1 MTPPDFDFYTEIMRQ
16 EQAQHAA
23 TVAKYNGKLVTIID
37 TWTTQQGAMLV
48 TIQMPD
54 NRQRTVYAS
63 QVEVCR
69 G

>member
-1 MTPPDFDFYTEIMRQ
+1 MTLLDFDFYTEIMRQ
-16 EQAQHAA
+16 EQAHQPA
-23 TVAKYNGKLVTIID
+23 TAIYAGKLVTIIN
-37 TWTTQQGAMLV
+37 TWTDKSGCKLV